1 MVAKST
7 DKQVSFFLDEKDRD
21 QWQKLCK
28 TSGISSSMV
37 LRSWILSALQK
48 QKIDVEVAPEQ
59 VSLSATKTIDNSKF
73 DGQLNELMTR
83 IDSLE
88 RQQSV
93 LENKDLEFIK
103 DEVLGDDMG
112 TLRNR
117 IGVCE
122 SLIQSLGGSIAWEK
136 VVKDAK
142 EHSEQI

>member
-59 VSLSATKTIDNSKF
+59 VNSWAAKTIDNSQF
-73 DGQLNELMTR
+73 DSQLNELMTR

-122 SLIQSLGGSIAWEK
+122 SLLQSLGGSIAWEK

>member
-59 VSLSATKTIDNSKF
+59 VSYTTPKTIDNSQF
-73 DGQLNELMTR
+73 DSQLNELMTR

-117 IGVCE
+117 LGVCE
-122 SLIQSLGGSIAWEK
+122 SLLQSLGGSIAWEK

-142 EHSEQI
+142 EHSEQL

>member
-142 EHSEQI
+142 EHSEQL

>member
-48 QKIDVEVAPEQ
+48 QKIDVEVPPEQ
-59 VSLSATKTIDNSKF
+59 VNSWAAKTIDNSQF
-73 DGQLNELMTR
+73 DSQLNELMTR

-117 IGVCE
+117 LGVCE
-122 SLIQSLGGSIAWEK
+122 SLLQSLGGSIAWEK

-142 EHSEQI
+142 EHSEQL

>member
-59 VSLSATKTIDNSKF
+59 VSYTTTKTIDNSQF
-73 DGQLNELMTR
+73 DSQLNELMTR

-117 IGVCE
+117 LGVCE

-142 EHSEQI
+142 EHSEQL

>member
-59 VSLSATKTIDNSKF
+59 VSLSASKTIDNSQF

-117 IGVCE
+117 LGVCE
-122 SLIQSLGGSIAWEK
+122 SLLQSLGGSIAWEK

>member
-117 IGVCE
+117 LGVCE
-122 SLIQSLGGSIAWEK
+122 SLLQSLGGSIAWEK

-142 EHSEQI
+142 EHSEQL

>member
-73 DGQLNELMTR
+73 DGHTRLTCRLLLTIWLSRHTWNSIPFRVLPRSTRTAWRELVGM
-83 IDSLE
+83 
-88 RQQSV
+88 
-93 LENKDLEFIK
+93 
-103 DEVLGDDMG
+103 
-112 TLRNR
+112 
-117 IGVCE
+117 
-122 SLIQSLGGSIAWEK
+122 
-136 VVKDAK
+136 
-142 EHSEQI
+142 

>member
-59 VSLSATKTIDNSKF
+59 VSLSASKTIDNSQF
-73 DGQLNELMTR
+73 DNQLNELMTR

-117 IGVCE
+117 LGVCE
-122 SLIQSLGGSIAWEK
+122 SLLQSLGGSIAWEK

-142 EHSEQI
+142 EHSEQL

>member
-1 MVAKST
+1 LVAKST

-59 VSLSATKTIDNSKF
+59 VSYTTTKTIDNSQF
-73 DGQLNELMTR
+73 DSQLNELMTR

-117 IGVCE
+117 LGVCE
-122 SLIQSLGGSIAWEK
+122 SLLQSLGGSIAWEK

-142 EHSEQI
+142 EHSEQL

>member
-59 VSLSATKTIDNSKF
+59 VNSWAAKTIDNSQF
-73 DGQLNELMTR
+73 DSQLNELMTR

-117 IGVCE
+117 LGVCE
-122 SLIQSLGGSIAWEK
+122 SLLQSLGGSIAWEK

-142 EHSEQI
+142 EHSEQL

>member
-28 TSGISSSMV
+28 TSGVSSSMV

-48 QKIDVEVAPEQ
+48 QKIDVEVVPEQ
-59 VSLSATKTIDNSKF
+59 VSYSAPRTIDNSKV
-73 DGQLNELMTR
+73 DSLMTELMTR

-93 LENKDLEFIK
+93 LENKELEFIK

-112 TLRNR
+112 TIRNR
-117 IGVCE
+117 LGICE
-122 SLIQSLGGSIAWEK
+122 SQLQALGGSIAWEK
-136 VVKDAK
+136 VIGDAK
-142 EHSEQI
+142 RD

>member
-59 VSLSATKTIDNSKF
+59 VSLSASKTIDNSQF

-142 EHSEQI
+142 EHSEQL

>member
-59 VSLSATKTIDNSKF
+59 VSYTTTKTIDNSQF
-73 DGQLNELMTR
+73 DSQLNELMTR

-117 IGVCE
+117 LGVCE
-122 SLIQSLGGSIAWEK
+122 SLLQSLGGSIAWEK

-142 EHSEQI
+142 EHSEQL

>member
-59 VSLSATKTIDNSKF
+59 VSLSAPKTIDNSQF
-73 DGQLNELMTR
+73 DSQLNELMTR

-117 IGVCE
+117 LGVCE
-122 SLIQSLGGSIAWEK
+122 SLLQSLGGSIAWEK

-142 EHSEQI
+142 EHSEQL

>member
-59 VSLSATKTIDNSKF
+59 VNSWAAKTIDNSQF
-73 DGQLNELMTR
+73 DNQLNELMTR

-103 DEVLGDDMG
+103 DEVLGEKFG

-117 IGVCE
+117 MGVVE
-122 SLIQSLGGSIAWEK
+122 KEIHELGGNIAR
-136 VVKDAK
+136 
-142 EHSEQI
+142 

>member
-59 VSLSATKTIDNSKF
+59 VSYTTPKTIDNSQF
-73 DGQLNELMTR
+73 DSQLNELMTR

-142 EHSEQI
+142 EHSEQL

>member
-59 VSLSATKTIDNSKF
+59 VNSWAAKTIDNSQF
-73 DGQLNELMTR
+73 DSQLNELMTR

-122 SLIQSLGGSIAWEK
+122 SLLQSLGGSIAWEK

-142 EHSEQI
+142 EHSEQL

>member
-1 MVAKST
+1 M
-7 DKQVSFFLDEKDRD
+7 
-21 QWQKLCK
+21 
-28 TSGISSSMV
+28 
-37 LRSWILSALQK
+37 
-48 QKIDVEVAPEQ
+48 EVAPEQ
-59 VSLSATKTIDNSKF
+59 VNSWAAKTIDNSQF
-73 DGQLNELMTR
+73 DSQLNELMTR

-117 IGVCE
+117 LGVCE
-122 SLIQSLGGSIAWEK
+122 SLLQSLGGSIAWEK

>member
-59 VSLSATKTIDNSKF
+59 VSYTATKTIDNSQF
-73 DGQLNELMTR
+73 DSQLNELMTR

-117 IGVCE
+117 LGVCE
-122 SLIQSLGGSIAWEK
+122 SLLQSLGGSIAWEK

-142 EHSEQI
+142 EHSEQL

>member
-59 VSLSATKTIDNSKF
+59 VSYTTPKTIDNSQF
-73 DGQLNELMTR
+73 DSQLNELMTR

-117 IGVCE
+117 LGVCE
-122 SLIQSLGGSIAWEK
+122 SLLQSLGGSIAWEK